1 MIHEIVRIEIPSY
14 IRQIQLAASRKA
26 KYYELVKGKLKGSKD
41 LPKKYQTKD
50 YGFRPVKVGSK
61 TKTLLCDNV
70 TKQPVIA
77 NPKSCG
83 TPRIYIIN
91 SQDLYNQSLHPQT
104 RRKIVTE
111 IKDSFRPYLLRM
123 EPVPQD
129 YYPLRIIME
138 VHDLIQDPMIKN
150 QAWDLD
156 NRSHGLYSKCFQDL
170 LKAEGK
176 IIDDNIKYITGAPA
190 ALFCPVEK
198 AEDRK
203 LVFVIC
209 RDTRDIILNHEFYKQ

>member
-1 MIHEIVRIEIPSY
+1 MNEIVRIEIPGY
-14 IRQIQLAASRKA
+14 IRQIQLAAARKA
-26 KYYELVKGKLKGSKD
+26 KYYEIVKGKIKGGKA
-41 LPKKYQTKD
+41 LPKKYQTEE
-50 YGFRPVKVGSK
+50 YGFIPIKMGAK
-61 TKTLLCDNV
+61 MKTLLCEKA

-91 SQDLYNQSLHPQT
+91 SQDLYNQSLHPQS
-104 RRKIVTE
+104 RRKVVVA
-111 IKDSFRPYLLRM
+111 IKDNFRPYLLRM
-123 EPVPQD
+123 EPIPDD
-129 YYPLRIIME
+129 YYPLRIVME
-138 VHDLIQDPMIKN
+138 VHDLIKDPMIKN
-150 QAWDLD
+150 QDWDMD

-176 IIDDNIKYITGAPA
+176 IIDDNVKYITGPPA
-190 ALFCPVEK
+190 AIFCPVEK

-209 RDTRDIILNHEFYKQ
+209 RDTREIILNHEFYKR